1 MAASPANHN
10 LNHSSASDTSNKAD
24 FILYGSQMRPNS
36 NRSVARRGSSFVRMA
51 TEDQS
56 HGMEDPNHHRAA
68 RLIRSDARRGSSF
81 VKAMSEDV
89 AAADD
94 FNKYLMGKPFVR
106 PDPRRGSSLLMVDDG
121 SNEQDSTSRSS
132 NDIRRGSSF
141 IRTAD
146 DSLQGDQQQL
156 FSKSPLNNKVDIRR
170 GSSFIRTA
178 DDSLEEAPPARRL
191 EMRRG
196 SSFIRMMSE
205 DINNDEM
212 HSTGRL
218 SGNKAAPAAPDSR
231 RGSGV
236 SKMLSEDSSEESYSR
251 RSSKADMRR
260 GSSLARMISEELNND
275 GEENQ
280 SKELP
285 EKIRK
290 ALENNAHRQR
300 HSLESISEYKAQ
312 TFSSASL
319 YPSADYSTL
328 SMESTSDFSSDYA
341 MMRTHDDQNDDQTYV
356 NSSSLSYLSWIES
369 VTNETAVASV
379 PAEVNTNTDNNDNR
393 SGEWHNFWTN
403 YNSSRNE
410 YFSSPYL
417 CPSNS
422 GEDLS
427 YESNGSTQRGF
438 TDKSIPDH
446 VVLTAEEVNEALNC
460 TQRLMDIL
468 RGALKRSETEI
479 ILAKQDAE
487 EQNVSITCAEIKSII
502 ILHTHY
508 HRFSIKTRQRKRN
521 ALNQKKNRHRK
532 KNHLQNPQIVVV

>member
-1 MAASPANHN
+1 
-10 LNHSSASDTSNKAD
+10 
-24 FILYGSQMRPNS
+24 MRPNT
-36 NRSVARRGSSFVRMA
+36 NRNVARRGSSFVKMA
-51 TEDQS
+51 TTDDQS
-56 HGMEDPNHHRAA
+56 HAMEEPNQQHRTA

-89 AAADD
+89 AGADD
-94 FNKYLMGKPFVR
+94 FSSKYLMGKPFAR
-106 PDPRRGSSLLMVDDG
+106 PDPRRGSSFLMVDDG
-121 SNEQDSTSRSS
+121 GAASEQDMSSSSSRSVAI
-132 NDIRRGSSF
+132 NKDIRRGSSF

-156 FSKSPLNNKVDIRR
+156 FSRSPLNNKVDVRR

-178 DDSLEEAPPARRL
+178 DDSLEEVVPPPARPGASRL

-218 SGNKAAPAAPDSR
+218 SSGNKAATTAPDSR
-231 RGSGV
+231 RGSGI

-260 GSSLARMISEELNND
+260 GSSLARMISEELNNE

-328 SMESTSDFSSDYA
+328 SMESASDFSSDYA
-341 MMRTHDDQNDDQTYV
+341 MMRTAGHAAADDQNDDQTYV

-369 VTNETAVASV
+369 VTNEQASAAVLGA
-379 PAEVNTNTDNNDNR
+379 VNTSAADNNNDNR

-438 TDKSIPDH
+438 TDKSNPDH
-446 VVLTAEEVNEALNC
+446 VVLTVDEVNEALNC

-479 ILAKQDAE
+479 IPAKQDAE
-487 EQNVSITCAEIKSII
+487 AQNVSTTRASQIKSI
-502 ILHTHY
+502 
-508 HRFSIKTRQRKRN
+508 
-521 ALNQKKNRHRK
+521 
-532 KNHLQNPQIVVV
+532 NHHSA